1 MASEWFYGRP
11 MRKLEYSL
19 RRSISMGN
27 PFAAYKSTTSV
38 VKFIIGANVLVFG
51 GWYLGESTR
60 NTTLLR
66 TLTDNFT
73 LSLRNLKESR
83 PWVLITSAFSH
94 RDLVHIGFNVSVK
107 NTMTLGTA

>member
-11 MRKLEYSL
+11 VHQLEYSL
-19 RRSISMGN
+19 RRSMSMGSR
-27 PFAAYKSTTSV
+27 FSSHHSTTNV
-38 VKFIIGANVLVFG
+38 VKLIIGANVLVFG

-60 NTTLLR
+60 NASLLR
-66 TLTDNFT
+66 TLTDHFT

-107 NTMTLGTA
+107 DTMPLET